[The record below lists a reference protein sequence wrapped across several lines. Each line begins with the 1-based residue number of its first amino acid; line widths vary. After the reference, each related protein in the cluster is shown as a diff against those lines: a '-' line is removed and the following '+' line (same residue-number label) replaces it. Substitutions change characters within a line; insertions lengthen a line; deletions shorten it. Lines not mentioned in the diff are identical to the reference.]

1 MQKLNSKLLSG
12 SPLTQ
17 LQHLQNHK
25 FTGSLIIEAENLLNW
40 TFYFRMGFL
49 IWAAGSVYQDER
61 SDRHL
66 ALFCPEANI
75 TELKQTVS
83 TQQPHRE
90 YKILAKLRL
99 QPEGL
104 ISQLKLVNLIKSTI
118 AEVIF
123 DAIQYGANN
132 NHESLLYSINPNDRP
147 EVLLALIKTEQVC
160 QQAIQAWTKWQ
171 KAGLGAYSPNLFPV
185 IKQPF
190 LLQEIAETE
199 IYQLI
204 RELVD
209 GTQTLR
215 SLAAKSHRDLVNL
228 TSSLMSLVVRGAIF
242 FSKFPT
248 LKKFDLPLNL
258 TEKQIDSSDS
268 QQLNQAVT
276 PSIGPTLRDSSSP
289 LVACIDDSPMVGQI
303 LEKLISQQGYR
314 FVGIQDPLKAIIVL
328 LKSKPDFIFLD
339 LMMPVTNGYDF
350 CAHLRKI
357 PSFKHVPIVM
367 LTSRDGLVDRVKAK
381 LVGSTDFLSKPLQED
396 RLLQVLHKYLPI
408 QAKPMLPDVFTAVFN

>member
-1 MQKLNSKLLSG
+1 MQKLNPKLLSG

-17 LQHLQNHK
+17 LQHLQTER
-25 FTGSLIIEAENLLNW
+25 FTGSLVIEAENLLSW

-49 IWAAGSVYQDER
+49 IWAAGGVYQDER
-61 SDRHL
+61 CHRHL

-75 TELKQTVS
+75 RELEQNVS
-83 TQQPHRE
+83 IQEPHRE
-90 YKILAKLRL
+90 YKILAKLQF
-99 QPEGL
+99 QPGGL
-104 ISQLKLVNLIKSTI
+104 ISQQKLVNLIRSTI

-123 DAIQYGANN
+123 DAIQYSINN
-132 NHESLLYSINPNDRP
+132 NHGPLLYSINPNDRP
-147 EVLLALIKTEQVC
+147 DVLLALIKTEQVC
-160 QQAIQAWTKWQ
+160 QQAIQAWSKWQ
-171 KAGLGAYSPNLFPV
+171 KAALGAYSPNLFPV

-199 IYQLI
+199 IYQPI
-204 RELVD
+204 GELVD

-215 SLAAKSHRDLVNL
+215 SLAAKSHRDLVAL
-228 TSSLMSLVVRGAIF
+228 TSSLMPLVDRGTIF
-242 FSKFPT
+242 FSPSPT
-248 LKKFDLPLNL
+248 LKKFNLPLNAE
-258 TEKQIDSSDS
+258 EKQIDSPDS
-268 QQLNQAVT
+268 QQLNQAVA
-276 PSIGPTLRDSSSP
+276 PSTGPTLRDSSSP
-289 LVACIDDSPMVGQI
+289 LVACIDDSPMIGQI

-314 FVGIQDPLKAIIVL
+314 FLGIQDPLKAIIVL

-357 PSFKHVPIVM
+357 PSFKNVPIVM
-367 LTSRDGLVDRVKAK
+367 LTSRDGLVDRVRAK
-381 LVGSTDFLSKPLQED
+381 LVGSTDFLSKPLQEE